1 MLFLLRGVK
10 NVDKVWV
17 QGKQGLL
24 IFGTLLGNFLKVN
37 DKIIGFPM
45 FSATLTVFISSCN
58 YINVLQSSAH
68 VLTDN
73 NFQLQLRKLKVL
85 LNIQYALGD

>member
-1 MLFLLRGVK
+1 
-10 NVDKVWV
+10 
-17 QGKQGLL
+17 
-24 IFGTLLGNFLKVN
+24 
-37 DKIIGFPM
+37 M

-85 LNIQYALGD
+85 LITQYALSD